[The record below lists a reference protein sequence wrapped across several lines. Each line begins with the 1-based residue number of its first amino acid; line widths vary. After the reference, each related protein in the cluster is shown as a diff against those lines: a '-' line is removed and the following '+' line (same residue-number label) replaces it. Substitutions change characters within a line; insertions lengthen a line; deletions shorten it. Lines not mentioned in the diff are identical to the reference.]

1 VSILQDVDDD
11 AQSGDD
17 GQGDQAA
24 DVAEVLLD
32 GGHVF
37 LSFIFAVSVRRAPG
51 LSQNVDD
58 DGDGGEDGQGDQISD
73 VADVL
78 FHCRCSSLLDV
89 YFKFENLRSV

>member
-1 VSILQDVDDD
+1 MSILQDVDDD

-37 LSFIFAVSVRRAPG
+37 LSFIFAVSLRRAPG
-51 LSQNVDD
+51 
-58 DGDGGEDGQGDQISD
+58 
-73 VADVL
+73 
-78 FHCRCSSLLDV
+78 
-89 YFKFENLRSV
+89 